1 MYYTSIMSIVIDGSI
16 YFDRMYRKYITFREQ
31 LIVPKTDA
39 MLMNPIS
46 MAIDYIC
53 YTATNLDLL
62 LKKYSF
68 RVIYFNINH
77 RIGLLK
83 RSSAKQSIFDK
94 RLARSFKDMLR
105 LMEPCDVTGIYTKY
119 HSYFK
124 NHVKSYDIKD
134 IDERKIGYDYN
145 NDLPKMEL
153 AFIREALIEQ
163 NRLTANDLYYCN
175 LLILSTLTNCR
186 VIYTDTSNIDYL
198 KYHKAKFIRNKNWRH
213 YKRKESIVECPSITQ
228 NIYDYFNATREL
240 PLIDCCQT
248 NSYDLFVLT
257 DDPFKMYIKNQTSLF
272 LDEGLLDD
280 FIDMIDAIDKREND
294 SSIDTNDFSTFIESI
309 EPTEITEADIN
320 IILDSIIKRWRS
332 LFSYVDIRKLKIV
345 CKLPSRTQSIDTIK
359 EYSVDILTE
368 II

>member
-1 MYYTSIMSIVIDGSI
+1 MSIVIDGSI
-16 YFDRMYRKYITFREQ
+16 YFDRMYRKYLTFREQ

-46 MAIDYIC
+46 IAIDYIC

-77 RIGLLK
+77 RTGLLK
-83 RSSAKQSIFDK
+83 RSSAKQSTIDR

-124 NHVKSYDIKD
+124 DRVTSYTIKD

-145 NDLPKMEL
+145 NDLPKLEL
-153 AFIREALIEQ
+153 AFIQEALVEQ
-163 NRLTANDLYYCN
+163 NQLTSDDLYYCN
-175 LLILSTLTNCR
+175 RLILSMLTNCR

-198 KYHKAKFIRNKNWRH
+198 KYHKARFIRNKNWRH
-213 YKRKESIVECPSITQ
+213 YKRKESLITPPPIMQ
-228 NIYDYFNATREL
+228 NIYNYFNATRKL

-280 FIDMIDAIDKREND
+280 YVDLIDTINKRENE
-294 SSIDTNDFSTFIESI
+294 SSTDTNDFSTFIESI

-332 LFSYVDIRKLKIV
+332 LFTYIDIQKLKSEHD
-345 CKLPSRTQSIDTIK
+345 PPTRAQSIASIN
-359 EYSVDILTE
+359 EYSIDMLTE

>member
-1 MYYTSIMSIVIDGSI
+1 MSIVIDGSV
-16 YFDRMYRKYITFREQ
+16 YFDRMYRKYLKFRES

-53 YTATNLDLL
+53 YTLTNLDVL
-62 LKKYSF
+62 LKKYAF
-68 RVIYFNINH
+68 KVIYFNVNH
-77 RIGLLK
+77 RTGLLK
-83 RSSAKQSIFDK
+83 RSSVKQTKYNS
-94 RLARSFKDMLR
+94 RLALSFKDMLR
-105 LMEPCDVTGIYTKY
+105 LMETCDVTGVYMKY
-119 HSYFK
+119 HDYFTK
-124 NHVKSYDIKD
+124 NVKTYAIKD
-134 IDERKIGYDYN
+134 LNDRKIGYDYN

-163 NRLTANDLYYCN
+163 NQITSEDLYYCN
-175 LLILSTLTNCR
+175 CLILSTLTHCR
-186 VIYTDTSNIDYL
+186 VVYTDTSNIDYL
-198 KYHKAKFIRNKNWRH
+198 KYHKARFIRNKNWRH
-213 YKRKESIVECPSITQ
+213 YRRKESIIEPPEITQ
-228 NIYDYFNATREL
+228 NIYEYFNESRKL

-257 DDPFKMYIKNQTSLF
+257 DDPFKMYVKNESSLF

-280 FIDMIDAIDKREND
+280 FIDLIDIIDKRETEQ
-294 SSIDTNDFSTFIESI
+294 SSYVDDFSTFIESI

-332 LFSYVDIRKLKIV
+332 SFTEADIKKLKITQ
-345 CKLPSRTQSIDTIK
+345 KLLQRTDSMATIK
-359 EYSVDILTE
+359 ENSIDQLTE

>member
-1 MYYTSIMSIVIDGSI
+1 MSIVIDGSI
-16 YFDRMYRKYITFREQ
+16 YFDRMYRKYLTFREQ

-46 MAIDYIC
+46 MAVDYIC
-53 YTATNLDLL
+53 YTVTNLDLL

-68 RVIYFNINH
+68 RVIYFNVNH
-77 RIGLLK
+77 RTGLLK
-83 RSSAKQSIFDK
+83 RSFAKRSIIDR

-119 HSYFK
+119 HFYFK
-124 NHVKSYDIKD
+124 NHVKSYGIKD

-153 AFIREALIEQ
+153 AFIREALVEQ
-163 NRLTANDLYYCN
+163 NRLTADDLYYCN
-175 LLILSTLTNCR
+175 RLILSTLINCR

-198 KYHKAKFIRNKNWRH
+198 KYHKARFIRNKNWRH
-213 YKRKESIVECPSITQ
+213 YKRKESIINPPQITQ
-228 NIYDYFNATREL
+228 NIYEYFNATREL

-257 DDPFKMYIKNQTSLF
+257 NDPFKMYIKNQISLF

-280 FIDMIDAIDKREND
+280 YVDLIDAIDKRECD
-294 SSIDTNDFSTFIESI
+294 ESTDTNDFNTFIESI

-320 IILDSIIKRWRS
+320 IILDYIIKRWSS
-332 LFSYVDIRKLKIV
+332 LFTYIDMRKLKIV
-345 CKLPSRTQSIDTIK
+345 RRSPSRVQSIGSIK
-359 EYSVDILTE
+359 EYSIDMLTE